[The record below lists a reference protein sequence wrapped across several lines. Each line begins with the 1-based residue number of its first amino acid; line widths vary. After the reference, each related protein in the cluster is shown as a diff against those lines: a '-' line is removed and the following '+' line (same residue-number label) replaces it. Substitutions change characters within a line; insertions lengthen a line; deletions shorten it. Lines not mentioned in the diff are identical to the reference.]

1 MIDLRAGAARATNA
15 PSRESEYRPSEI
27 LAVTVNKWTPI
38 SDLKRVFAEE
48 EVEMFVEKT
57 QSKFS
62 AAPHVSYVPQ
72 RTLKTSISCTGI
84 ALHSGAKVTMTL
96 RPAEADQGIVFRRTD
111 IAGRG
116 AEIPARWDHV
126 ADSRLCTV
134 IANQDGTSV
143 ATIEHL
149 MAALAGMGIDNVTVE
164 LNGPEVPVMDGSS
177 APFVFL
183 IECAGV
189 VSQPAPRK
197 VIRVLKPVTETN
209 GETVASFTPSREGM
223 RLDFEIDFAA
233 KAIGRQRETFLLT
246 PATFKAEIA
255 RARTF
260 GMLEDIPKMRAAGLG
275 LGGSLDNAVVVNGD
289 QILNEDGLRF
299 DTEFV
304 RHKILD
310 AVGDLALAGYPIIGH
325 YHGVRSSHAHNN
337 VLLRALLND
346 PDAWVLEPLRP
357 AVATAASAADTAEQ
371 RLSA

>member
-1 MIDLRAGAARATNA
+1 
-15 PSRESEYRPSEI
+15 
-27 LAVTVNKWTPI
+27 
-38 SDLKRVFAEE
+38 
-48 EVEMFVEKT
+48 MFVEKSQADFKAGAT
-57 QSKFS
+57 
-62 AAPHVSYVPQ
+62 AAYVPQ
-72 RTLKTSISCTGI
+72 RTLKTSISCTGV
-84 ALHSGAKVTMTL
+84 ALHTGAKVTMTL
-96 RPAEADQGIVFRRTD
+96 RPAEPDTGIVFRRTD

-134 IANQDGTSV
+134 IANADGVTV

-149 MAALAGMGIDNVTVE
+149 MAALAGMGIDNVVVE

-189 VSQPAPRK
+189 LAQAAPRK
-197 VIRVLKPVTETN
+197 AIRVLKPVSRSN
-209 GETVASFTPSREGM
+209 GQTTASFTPAHEGLT
-223 RLDFEIDFAA
+223 LDFEIDFAA
-233 KAIGRQRETFLLT
+233 KAIGRQREAFLLT

-260 GMLEDIPKMRAAGLG
+260 GMLEDIPKMREAGLG

-310 AVGDLALAGYPIIGH
+310 AVGDLALAGHPIVGH

-346 PDAWVLEPLRP
+346 PEAWTLEPLRP
-357 AVATAASAADTAEQ
+357 AMHAPAGSTAAAAEQ